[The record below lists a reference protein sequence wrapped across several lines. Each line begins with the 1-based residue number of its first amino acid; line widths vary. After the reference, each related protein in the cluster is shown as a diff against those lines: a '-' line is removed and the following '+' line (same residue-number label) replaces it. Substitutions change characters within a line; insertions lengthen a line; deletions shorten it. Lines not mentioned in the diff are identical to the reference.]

1 MRILPRCV
9 CAFNRNAHIHEKW
22 YCKKRSWTRKVSVSL
37 FVHTQKYCCGL
48 VAFLIQC
55 FWFAFLLLTLV
66 SIQVGLQCLQEYHPT
81 LDSQS
86 QWCVSDTWG
95 EAIEEEA
102 IEEERMIREQGVAF
116 RPAPRLRNY
125 GDVSN
130 SDRQSMVARINTM
143 LPAASTTATTPTARD
158 TRGTTSS
165 IENVFGVGSCCVTGC
180 TLFTQQLRHRC
191 HKCQGLIHIMCA
203 ERHSNLLED
212 ERYCNRCSPYKKWC
226 TSLIIIL
233 FDRSGTSNEY

>member
-1 MRILPRCV
+1 
-9 CAFNRNAHIHEKW
+9 
-22 YCKKRSWTRKVSVSL
+22 
-37 FVHTQKYCCGL
+37 
-48 VAFLIQC
+48 
-55 FWFAFLLLTLV
+55 
-66 SIQVGLQCLQEYHPT
+66 
-81 LDSQS
+81 
-86 QWCVSDTWG
+86 
-95 EAIEEEA
+95 
-102 IEEERMIREQGVAF
+102 MIREQGVAF

-165 IENVFGVGSCCVTGC
+165 IA
-180 TLFTQQLRHRC
+180 QQLRHRC

-212 ERYCNRCSPYKKWC
+212 ERYCNRCSPYKK
-226 TSLIIIL
+226 
-233 FDRSGTSNEY
+233 